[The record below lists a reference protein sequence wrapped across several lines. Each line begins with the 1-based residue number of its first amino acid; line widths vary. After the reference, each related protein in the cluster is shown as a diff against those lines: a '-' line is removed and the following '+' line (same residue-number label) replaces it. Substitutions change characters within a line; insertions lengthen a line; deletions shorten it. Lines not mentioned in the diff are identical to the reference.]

1 MIEIDDLR
9 GLLATDTPLIDTRAP
24 IEFARGSL
32 PTAVNLPLMSDAER
46 EQVGTCY
53 KLHGQNAAIEL
64 GHQLVRGPI
73 KAERIDA
80 WTRFA
85 KAHPTGALYCFRGG
99 LRSAITQQWLQEG
112 GVEYPRVKGGY
123 KALRRWLIDHS
134 DSTFR
139 TASLLL
145 VGGRTGAAKTRV
157 LNEGNDGCAIDGSID
172 LEGLAHHRGSAFGKR
187 ITEQPSQISF
197 EMALGVALLKHNQR
211 AFRSLILEDEG
222 RLIGRCALP
231 PSLQNAKKDADWVH
245 LEASLADRVQHS
257 YENYILSN
265 LEELLREGRD
275 NAFEQFSTNLRDALA
290 RISKRLGGT
299 RYADLRNKMTLA
311 INEHRKGEPEQ
322 HKTWITT
329 LLSEY
334 YDPMYDYQLAQR
346 ERHPIFQGDEREV
359 SEYLMAWQKAL
370 R

>member
-53 KLHGQNAAIEL
+53 RLHGQNAAIEL

-311 INEHRKGEPEQ
+311 INEHRKGEPEH

-346 ERHPIFQGDEREV
+346 EQHPIFQGNEREV

>member
-322 HKTWITT
+322 HKKWITT

-346 ERHPIFQGDEREV
+346 EQHPIFQGDEREV